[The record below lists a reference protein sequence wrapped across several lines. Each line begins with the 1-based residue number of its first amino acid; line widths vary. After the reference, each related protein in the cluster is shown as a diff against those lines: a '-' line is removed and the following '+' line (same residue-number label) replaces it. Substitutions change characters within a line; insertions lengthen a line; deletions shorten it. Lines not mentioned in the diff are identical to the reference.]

1 MQLYG
6 RRVTISREEV
16 AREIEDL
23 CRRCGSPSELSVHVE
38 LRLWC
43 DGHTSLEV
51 VQESIYEGFTLR
63 CFNPYATCQIYDN
76 PFGDYP
82 TSARRAVSDWA
93 HHKSRE
99 EGADVAIRVGRD
111 GVVYSC
117 YDSPL
122 FGVKGSVVLSSPMMS
137 SVERS
142 MVIYAAQRC
151 GYEFVQRAIRREELE
166 RLDEIFWVDA
176 YGITAIAQVGDRRY
190 MSIVAEKIA
199 QQMR

>member
-6 RRVTISREEV
+6 RRITISREDIG
-16 AREIEDL
+16 AKIEDL
-23 CRRCGSPSELSVHVE
+23 VRECGHPSQLSVHVE

-43 DGHTSLEV
+43 DGRTTLEI
-51 VQESIYEGFTLR
+51 VQKSIYEGFTLR
-63 CFNPYATCQIYDN
+63 CFNPYATCQVYDN

-82 TSARRAVSDWA
+82 TSARRALAEWA
-93 HHKSRE
+93 HHKSVE
-99 EGADVAIRVGRD
+99 EGADVSIRVGLD

-122 FGVKGSVVLSSPMMS
+122 FAVKGNVVFSSPMIP

-151 GYEFVQRAIRREELE
+151 GYEFVQRAIRHDELQ
-166 RLDEIFWVDA
+166 RFDELFWVDA
-176 YGITAIAQVGDRRY
+176 YGVTAVAQTGDRRY